1 MSTDREKQTREDLS
15 QYLST
20 LQSVSGELE
29 SLKDDIFWG
38 RETSTLE
45 GAISGV
51 KSGIREIEGLISTLD
66 RWIEEDRVEEEEYLR
81 EKREGRL

>member
-38 RETSTLE
+38 RESSTLE

-51 KSGIREIEGLISTLD
+51 KSGIQEVKSLIATLE

>member
-1 MSTDREKQTREDLS
+1 MSMDRERQTLEELS

-20 LQSVSGELE
+20 LESVSGELE
-29 SLKDDIFWG
+29 SLKDDTFWG

-51 KSGIREIEGLISTLD
+51 KSGIQEIRSLTSTLE
-66 RWIEEDRVEEEEYLR
+66 RWIEEGEEEIAQILKD
-81 EKREGRL
+81 KREGRL

>member
-1 MSTDREKQTREDLS
+1 MSTDREKQIREELGLS
-15 QYLST
+15 LSI
-20 LQSVSGELE
+20 LESVTGDLE
-29 SLKDDIFWG
+29 SLKDETFWG
-38 RETSTLE
+38 RETYHLE

-51 KSGIREIEGLISTLD
+51 KSGIQEVKELISTLE

>member
-1 MSTDREKQTREDLS
+1 MSTDREKQVREELGLS
-15 QYLST
+15 LST
-20 LQSVSGELE
+20 LESVTGDLE
-29 SLKDDIFWG
+29 SLKDDFFWG
-38 RETSTLE
+38 RESSTLD

-51 KSGIREIEGLISTLD
+51 KSGIQEVKSLIATLE